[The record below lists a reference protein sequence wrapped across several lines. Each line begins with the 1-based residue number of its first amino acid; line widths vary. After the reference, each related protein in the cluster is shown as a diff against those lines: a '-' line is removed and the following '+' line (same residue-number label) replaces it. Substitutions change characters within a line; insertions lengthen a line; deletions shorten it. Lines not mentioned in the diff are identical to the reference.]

1 MIWFR
6 IKVAI
11 INLGIAAALVYR
23 YWTGTPLRTIVI
35 LGVLAFVFANVLMVI
50 AQEQQAKARN
60 ASSKPS
66 SKPSSKS

>member
-60 ASSKPS
+60 VSR
-66 SKPSSKS
+66 KPSSKS

>member
-6 IKVAI
+6 VKVAI

-50 AQEQQAKARN
+50 AQEQSAKARN
-60 ASSKPS
+60 ASKR
-66 SKPSSKS
+66 PSSKS

>member
-50 AQEQQAKARN
+50 AREQQAKARN
-60 ASSKPS
+60 ASRR
-66 SKPSSKS
+66 PSSKS